1 MNTTINAFN
10 GGVTSAKGF
19 KASGI
24 HCGLRKNKGKYDLA
38 CIFASHRCPTAAV
51 YTTNRVFSSPITVT
65 RENLAD
71 GMAQA
76 VICNSGNAN
85 TCNGDGYETA
95 SQMGELLAEGLGID
109 KKDIVV
115 ASTGVI
121 GVPLPIEPIKNGIPA
136 LVAALGDDEK
146 AETDAA
152 TAAEYGFDTALLAGD
167 ALHSASVYYLSR
179 LSDSG
184 FVPPKVTLKILKLL
198 EGEYGPRLISG
209 ETLDTK
215 NGLIYGKSRF
225 FDRSEEEVLFMMA
238 GKTGALFAISALSG
252 ALIGAKNA
260 DETAEE
266 CAALARFAENC
277 GLAFQLQDDILGVIS
292 TEEKLGKPIG
302 SDIREG
308 KPTLLL
314 LTAYKNA
321 TEEEKVF
328 LRRTVGVSNDEQEIL
343 RAGDILR
350 ARGVE
355 ETRARAAA
363 FLEEAKK
370 NLDLLPDSPWKELL
384 EAWRSFMLNREM

>member
-1 MNTTINAFN
+1 MNQRFLSYLKESGEAVLSYYKENPPYPLTPKELMDGTFVYFER
-10 GGVTSAKGF
+10 GGKRLRPAICRLAAGALGGSEAE
-19 KASGI
+19 KAAAPCALALELYHNWTLI
-24 HCGLRKNKGKYDLA
+24 HDDMIDHDDLRRGKK
-38 CIFASHRCPTAAV
+38 AV
-51 YTTNRVFSSPITVT
+51 HKLIS
-65 RENLAD
+65 D
-71 GMAQA
+71 GML
-76 VICNSGNAN
+76 SE
-85 TCNGDGYETA
+85 TDGETA
-95 SQMGELLAEGLGID
+95 
-109 KKDIVV
+109 K
-115 ASTGVI
+115 
-121 GVPLPIEPIKNGIPA
+121 
-136 LVAALGDDEK
+136 
-146 AETDAA
+146 
-152 TAAEYGFDTALLAGD
+152 EYGFDAALLAGD

-184 FVPPKVTLKILKLL
+184 FVPAEVTLKILKLL

-252 ALIGAKNA
+252 ALIGTKNA
-260 DETAEE
+260 DEKKEE
-266 CAALARFAENC
+266 CAALARFAESC
-277 GLAFQLQDDILGVIS
+277 GLAFQLQDDILGITS

-321 TEEEKVF
+321 TEEEKAF
-328 LRRTVGVSNDEQEIL
+328 LRKVIGISTDES
-343 RAGDILR
+343 DILR
-350 ARGVE
+350 AREILLARGVKETE
-355 ETRARAAA
+355 EKAFA

-370 NLDLLPDSPWKELL
+370 NLSLLPDSPWKDLL